1 MTQQP
6 RRIRLDRLLVQ
17 RGLVESRERAQ
28 ALILAG
34 HVRVNDVGVTKPAQ
48 LVPEDAEIEV
58 GTASLPYVS
67 RGGLKLQHALDTF
80 GIDVRGLVVI
90 DVGASTGGFTDCLLQ
105 RGAARVYAIDVGYG
119 QLAWKLRQDPRVVVL
134 ERTNIRYLERLPDG
148 ALADLATVDVSFISL
163 TKVLP
168 AVLRLLKPD
177 GFIIALVKPQFEAG
191 PRRVSRGG
199 VVRDPA
205 VHRDVLRQIISWA
218 QEHELVV
225 RGLTRSPILG
235 PAGNVEFLL
244 WLDRRRAAPG
254 IDVAQ
259 AIEDAVSGSHADAR
273 SVTAP
278 PTDPTSGETRTQA
291 ASQDKSGCSEY
302 HTGTQTRP
310 IRSVQD
316 VAGLGG
322 REKLVG
328 YFAAAL

>member
-1 MTQQP
+1 MQH
-6 RRIRLDRLLVQ
+6 
-17 RGLVESRERAQ
+17 GLVESRERAQ

-34 HVRVNDVGVTKPAQ
+34 DVRVNGVVVTKPAQ
-48 LVPEDAEIEV
+48 LVPEDAEIEA

-80 GIDVRGLVVI
+80 GIDVRGLVAL

-177 GFIIALVKPQFEAG
+177 GFLIALVKPQFEAG
-191 PRRVSRGG
+191 PQRVGRGG

-205 VHRDVLRQIISWA
+205 VHREVLQQIISWA
-218 QEHELVV
+218 QEYGLVV

-244 WLDRRRAAPG
+244 WLDRRRDAPG

-259 AIEDAVSGSHADAR
+259 AIEDVVRRSPADAR
-273 SVTAP
+273 SVAASP
-278 PTDPTSGETRTQA
+278 PGPTSGETRTPA

-302 HTGTQTRP
+302 HTGTQTHP
-310 IRSVQD
+310 TRSIQHL
-316 VAGLGG
+316 AGLCS
-322 REKLVG
+322 REKRSE
-328 YFAAAL
+328 YAASQHLSGSACCLAF